1 MNLISLGLLSSQIP
15 AGEASAATL
24 IGTFSGDD
32 VSLSLTI
39 SDIPQDYK
47 HLWLTGHL
55 GQTGTNTSFDFW
67 KLKINSGTGITISG
81 ETVHESSNTMVGATS
96 IDTNGEVDNW
106 NSAAAY
112 VSSARHFAVDS
123 LFSEYSNTSQSRKGF
138 LNFNYSPNLDTGR
151 AARLMAYHDAS
162 AITSLTITTFDFAI
176 SSYSKLYLYG
186 IS

>member
-15 AGEASAATL
+15 AGEASAEVL

-39 SDIPQDYK
+39 SDIPQGYK

-55 GQTGTNTSFDFW
+55 GQTGTNTSNDFW

-81 ETVHESSNTMVGATS
+81 ETVHQASGDMVGGTS
-96 IDTNGEVDNW
+96 LDTNGEVDNW
-106 NSAAAY
+106 NFAAAY
-112 VSSARHFAVDS
+112 EGGASHFGVDS
-123 LFSEYSNTSQSRKGF
+123 FFSEYSNTSQSRKGF
-138 LNFNYSPNLDTGR
+138 LNFNYSPNLINGR